1 MDFLKF
7 HPRFSDN
14 RDSGANL
21 KKVLALV
28 LAFACAFTMFA
39 GAAFTDSADIK
50 VDTEVVDTLVSLGVV
65 NGYDDGSFK
74 PNGTVTRAEM
84 AKMIYVLRTGNSDAS
99 AYNDDKTSFTDIG
112 SHWARGYI
120 KYCQSLGIIAGKSN
134 TKFCPND
141 KVTAQE
147 AAKMLLV
154 TLGYNATKAGLTGA
168 GWASKTN
175 ALADENGLLKD
186 VTTSFT
192 AACPRQYAAQL
203 IYNAIFAPTVV
214 WRDDAYTNKT
224 LIGDEDL
231 PTVGEKFMGLKNPKG
246 ILTSVKYDDNDK
258 TYTTKI
264 TTKFATD
271 DDKAEVMSFDATVD
285 YSALMGQQVKALYKE
300 GKNGDDDTLYGI
312 YATDKNKTVTTLVD
326 DIDEYDGGFKVNGKE
341 YDFADDVN
349 FVAPN
354 GKALV
359 GIDEY
364 TDLAAYHTVT
374 FVDNNND
381 KKYEYAVCDPFTVAK
396 VDSLTAK
403 KAYFVDTLD
412 DTVTTPV
419 DRDDLDA
426 YDKIAEDDY
435 VILTNK
441 DYSVSGNT
449 VAVKADE
456 VSGKVAGTKADG
468 SIKVDGNWYKKA
480 DADVDAPDSG
490 DTLKYAVV
498 KNGFYFDS
506 DCKNG
511 STDKLA
517 LVLKVSKDSDFDGDY
532 YDVKVLL
539 SDGTTKVSKGYV
551 KAGSSKTKP
560 TVGTLYTYT
569 TNNTG
574 YVLEAISDGDDIGMD
589 KAAITSATYDSTTNK
604 VNYTTAAGKKSVR
617 LAADAKVFVKYE
629 TNKGKVVTGA
639 AADKWSHIAAGYTVT
654 VAYTDTTV
662 KVMVVDQA
670 ASSNPS
676 VSDDSLYGV
685 ILSEPYSDKN
695 ADDED
700 IVVIDKF
707 LTENG
712 IVTDLKIDAD
722 EFDMADLSKN
732 MLVSYNMDG
741 EDYTSFAEAP
751 EDATAVVGAVTD
763 VDGDYVTVLTTDGT
777 KVELK
782 VDKSDS
788 HILYVDTDAED
799 AASGSIKKAT
809 KKDKT
814 AYYANIMVIYKTA
827 AEGDQSNIIWGAAI
841 DSANQLQNAD
851 GNDVLVTIR

>member
-1 MDFLKF
+1 MGFLKF
-7 HPRFSDN
+7 HPSFSGK
-14 RDSGANL
+14 RDSGENL

-134 TKFCPND
+134 TKFVPNE
-141 KVTAQE
+141 KVSAQE

-154 TLGYNATKAGLTGA
+154 TLGYNAQKAGLVGT

-224 LIGDEDL
+224 LMGNEDL

-258 TYTTKI
+258 TYTTVI
-264 TTKFATD
+264 DGD
-271 DDKAEVMSFDATVD
+271 DDLSFDATAD

-326 DIDEYDGGFKVNGKE
+326 DIDKYDGGFKVNGKE
-341 YDFADDVN
+341 YDFADDVS

-354 GKALV
+354 GKQLTYV
-359 GIDEY
+359 NDKDKTVNVTKYSE
-364 TDLAAYHTVT
+364 LAAYHTVT

-403 KAYFVDTLD
+403 KAYFEDALKDTI
-412 DTVTTPV
+412 TTSV

-426 YDKIAEDDY
+426 YDKIAKDDY
-435 VILTNK
+435 VVLTNK

-456 VSGKVAGTKADG
+456 VSGKVAGTKTDK
-468 SIKVDGNWYKKA
+468 SIKVDGNWYKQA
-480 DADVDAPDSG
+480 AATVDAPDSG
-490 DTLKYAVV
+490 DTLKYAIV
-498 KNGFYFDS
+498 KSGFYFAT

-551 KAGSSKTKP
+551 KAGSSKNKP
-560 TVGTLYTYT
+560 DVGTLYTYT

-574 YVLEAISDGDDIGMD
+574 YVLEDISDGDDIGMD
-589 KAAITSATYDSTTNK
+589 TDVIDGGTYDPKTNK
-604 VNYTTAAGKKSVR
+604 VTATVGSAKTR
-617 LAADAKVFVKYE
+617 LAADAKVFVMYG

-639 AADKWSHIAAGYTVT
+639 AADKWSDGSYTVT
-654 VAYTDTTV
+654 KAYTDTTV
-662 KVMVVDQA
+662 KVMVVSNA
-670 ASSNPS
+670 KNPS
-676 VSDDSLYGV
+676 ISDDSLYGV

-712 IVTDLKIDAD
+712 IVTDLKIDVDDFA
-722 EFDMADLSKN
+722 MSTLKKN
-732 MLVSYNMDG
+732 MLVSYQMDG
-741 EDYTSFAEAP
+741 KDYVKFNTVA
-751 EDATAVVGAVTD
+751 DGATAAVGAITD
-763 VDGDYVTVLTTDGT
+763 VDGDYVTVLTDNGT
-777 KVELK
+777 VDLK

-809 KKDKT
+809 KKDKNT
-814 AYYANIMVIYKTA
+814 YYANIMVIYKTT
-827 AEGDQSNIIWGAAI
+827 AENDESHIIWGAAI
-841 DSANQLQNAD
+841 DSANQLQD
-851 GNDVLVTIR
+851 SNDEDVTVTIH

>member
-1 MDFLKF
+1 
-7 HPRFSDN
+7 
-14 RDSGANL
+14 
-21 KKVLALV
+21 
-28 LAFACAFTMFA
+28 MFA

-50 VDTEVVDTLVSLGVV
+50 VKSEVVNTLVSLGVV
-65 NGYDDGSFK
+65 EGFEDGSFQ
-74 PNGTVTRAEM
+74 PNATVTRAQM
-84 AKMIYVLRTGNSDAS
+84 AKMIYVLRTGKSDAS
-99 AYNDDKTSFTDIG
+99 AYNDDKTSFTDISG
-112 SHWARGYI
+112 HWAAGYI
-120 KYCQSLGIIAGKSN
+120 KYCQSLGIIAGKSA
-134 TKFCPND
+134 TVFAPNAS
-141 KVTAQE
+141 VTAQE

-154 TLGYNATKAGLTGA
+154 TLGYDANKAGLVGA
-168 GWASKTN
+168 SWASKTN

-186 VTTSFT
+186 VNTSFT
-192 AACPRQYAAQL
+192 SACPRQYAAQL

-231 PTVGEKFMGLKNPKG
+231 PTVGTKYMGLKNPKG

-258 TYTTKI
+258 TYTTVI
-264 TTKFATD
+264 GD
-271 DDKAEVMSFDATVD
+271 DDLSFDATAD

-312 YATDKNKTVTTLVD
+312 YATDKNKTVTALVD
-326 DIDEYDGGFKVNGKE
+326 DIDEYNGDNGFKVNGKE
-341 YDFADDVN
+341 YDFAATVK

-354 GKALV
+354 GKKLDRV
-359 GIDEY
+359 TKY
-364 TDLAAYHTVT
+364 SNLAAYHTVT

-403 KAYFVDTLD
+403 KAYFADTLD
-412 DTVTTPV
+412 GPDTSV

-426 YDKIAEDDY
+426 YDKIAKGDY

-456 VSGKVAGTKADG
+456 VSGKVAGTKADK
-468 SIKVDGNWYKKA
+468 SIKVDGNWYKQA
-480 DADVDAPDSG
+480 AATVDAPDSG
-490 DTLKYAVV
+490 DTLKYAIV
-498 KNGFYFDS
+498 KSGFYFAT

-517 LVLKVSKDSDFDGDY
+517 LVLKKGDQDFDGDY
-532 YDVKVLL
+532 YDAKLLL
-539 SDGTTKVSKGYV
+539 SDGTTKTTKAYV
-551 KAGSSKTKP
+551 KNGSSKDQP
-560 TVGTLYTYT
+560 VAGTLYTYT

-589 KAAITSATYDSTTNK
+589 TDAIASAKYNSKTNK
-604 VNYTTAAGKKSVR
+604 VTKDRNSVR
-617 LAADAKVFVKYE
+617 LAADAKVFVIYDKSGDSW
-629 TNKGKVVTGA
+629 KGKVVTGA
-639 AADKWSHIAAGYTVT
+639 AADKWAEQDYTVT

-662 KVMVVDQA
+662 KVMVVDQDT
-670 ASSNPS
+670 SSNPS
-676 VSDDSLYGV
+676 ISDDSLYGV

-722 EFDMADLSKN
+722 EFDMDTLTKN

-751 EDATAVVGAVTD
+751 EHATAVVGAITD
-763 VDGDYVTVLTTDGT
+763 VDGNYVTVRTTADAT
-777 KVELK
+777 VELK
-782 VDKSDS
+782 VDKNDS

-809 KKDKT
+809 KKD
-814 AYYANIMVIYKTA
+814 ADNYYANIMVIYKNA
-827 AEGDQSNIIWGAAI
+827 AEDDQSHIIWGAAI
-841 DSANQLQNAD
+841 DSANQLQDAD
-851 GNDVLVTIR
+851 GNDVLVATH

>member
-1 MDFLKF
+1 
-7 HPRFSDN
+7 
-14 RDSGANL
+14 
-21 KKVLALV
+21 
-28 LAFACAFTMFA
+28 
-39 GAAFTDSADIK
+39 
-50 VDTEVVDTLVSLGVV
+50 
-65 NGYDDGSFK
+65 
-74 PNGTVTRAEM
+74 
-84 AKMIYVLRTGNSDAS
+84 MIYVLRTGNSDAS

-134 TKFCPND
+134 TIFAPNE
-141 KVTAQE
+141 KVSAQE

-154 TLGYNATKAGLTGA
+154 TLGYNAQKAGLVGT

-175 ALADENGLLKD
+175 ALADENGLLKN

-231 PTVGEKFMGLKNPKG
+231 PTVGTKYMGLKNPKG

-258 TYTTKI
+258 TYTTVI
-264 TTKFATD
+264 DRVGAD
-271 DDKAEVMSFDATVD
+271 DLSFDATAD

-312 YATDKNKTVTTLVD
+312 YATDKNKTVTALVD
-326 DIDEYDGGFKVNGKE
+326 DIDKYDGGFKVNGKE
-341 YDFADDVN
+341 YDFAKTVN
-349 FVAPN
+349 YVAPN
-354 GKALV
+354 GTVLDKV
-359 GIDEY
+359 SKY
-364 TDLAAYHTVT
+364 TDLKAYHTVT

-403 KAYFVDTLD
+403 KAYFEDALKDTI
-412 DTVTTPV
+412 TTSV

-426 YDKIAEDDY
+426 YDKIAKDDY
-435 VILTNK
+435 VVLTNK

-456 VSGKVAGTKADG
+456 VSGKVAGTKTDK
-468 SIKVDGNWYKKA
+468 SIKVDGNWYKQA
-480 DADVDAPDSG
+480 AATVDAPDSG
-490 DTLKYAVV
+490 DTLKYAIV
-498 KNGFYFDS
+498 KSGFYFAT

-574 YVLEAISDGDDIGMD
+574 YVLEDISDGDDIGMD
-589 KAAITSATYDSTTNK
+589 TDVIDGGTYDPKTNK
-604 VNYTTAAGKKSVR
+604 VTATVGSAKTR
-617 LAADAKVFVKYE
+617 LAADAKVFVMYE
-629 TNKGKVVTGA
+629 TSKGKVVTGA
-639 AADKWSHIAAGYTVT
+639 AADKWSDGSYTVT
-654 VAYTDTTV
+654 KAYTDTTV
-662 KVMVVDQA
+662 KVMVVSNA
-670 ASSNPS
+670 KNPS
-676 VSDDSLYGV
+676 ISDDSLYGV

-712 IVTDLKIDAD
+712 IVTDLKIDVD
-722 EFDMADLSKN
+722 DFSMSTLKKN
-732 MLVSYNMDG
+732 MLVSYQMDG
-741 EDYTSFAEAP
+741 EDYTSFAAAP
-751 EDATAVVGAVTD
+751 KDATAVVGAVTD
-763 VDGDYVTVLTTDGT
+763 VDGDYVTVLTTTGT

-814 AYYANIMVIYKTA
+814 AYYANIMVIYKDA
-827 AEGDQSNIIWGAAI
+827 RESDESNIIWGAAI
-841 DSANQLQNAD
+841 DSANQLQD
-851 GNDVLVTIR
+851 SNDEDVTVTIR

>member
-1 MDFLKF
+1 MRNCCIYRLFFDVFRCLKSFGDF
-7 HPRFSDN
+7 H
-14 RDSGANL
+14 ANL

-50 VDTEVVDTLVSLGVV
+50 VKSEVVNTLVSLGVV

-134 TKFCPND
+134 TIFAPND

-154 TLGYNATKAGLTGA
+154 TLGYDATKAGLTGA

-231 PTVGEKFMGLKNPKG
+231 PTVGTKYMGLKNPKG

-258 TYTTKI
+258 TYTTVI
-264 TTKFATD
+264 DRVGAD
-271 DDKAEVMSFDATVD
+271 DLSFDATAD

-341 YDFADDVN
+341 YDFATTVK

-354 GKALV
+354 GKALSEV
-359 GIDEY
+359 SEY
-364 TDLAAYHTVT
+364 GDLAAYHTVT

-403 KAYFVDTLD
+403 KAYFADTLD
-412 DTVTTPV
+412 GPDTSV

-426 YDKIAEDDY
+426 YDKIAKGDY

-456 VSGKVAGTKADG
+456 VSGKVAGTKADK
-468 SIKVDGNWYKKA
+468 SIKVDGNWYKQA
-480 DADVDAPDSG
+480 AATVDAPDSG
-490 DTLKYAVV
+490 DTLKYAIV
-498 KNGFYFDS
+498 KSGFYFAT

-517 LVLKVSKDSDFDGDY
+517 LVLKKGDQDFDGDY
-532 YDVKVLL
+532 YDAKLLL
-539 SDGTTKVSKGYV
+539 SDGTTKTTKAYV
-551 KAGSSKTKP
+551 KNGSSKDQP
-560 TVGTLYTYT
+560 VAGTLYTYT

-589 KAAITSATYDSTTNK
+589 TDAIASAKYNSKTNK
-604 VNYTTAAGKKSVR
+604 VTKDRNSVR
-617 LAADAKVFVKYE
+617 LAADAKVFVIYDKSGDSW
-629 TNKGKVVTGA
+629 KGKVVTGA
-639 AADKWSHIAAGYTVT
+639 AADKWAEQDYTVT

-662 KVMVVDQA
+662 KVMVVDQDT
-670 ASSNPS
+670 SSNPS
-676 VSDDSLYGV
+676 ISDDSLYGV

-722 EFDMADLSKN
+722 EFDMDTLTKN

-751 EDATAVVGAVTD
+751 EHATAVVGAITD
-763 VDGDYVTVLTTDGT
+763 VDGNYVTVRTTADAT
-777 KVELK
+777 VELK
-782 VDKSDS
+782 VDKNDS

-809 KKDKT
+809 KKD
-814 AYYANIMVIYKTA
+814 ADNYYANIMVIYKNA
-827 AEGDQSNIIWGAAI
+827 AEDDQSHIIWGAAI
-841 DSANQLQNAD
+841 DSANQLQDAD
-851 GNDVLVTIR
+851 GNDVLVATH

>member
-1 MDFLKF
+1 
-7 HPRFSDN
+7 
-14 RDSGANL
+14 
-21 KKVLALV
+21 
-28 LAFACAFTMFA
+28 MFA

-154 TLGYNATKAGLTGA
+154 TLGYDATKAGLTGA
-168 GWASKTN
+168 NWASKTN

-192 AACPRQYAAQL
+192 TACPRQYAAQL

-224 LIGDEDL
+224 LMGNEDL

-264 TTKFATD
+264 TTKFATASSDKD
-271 DDKAEVMSFDATVD
+271 DVMSFDATVD

-326 DIDEYDGGFKVNGKE
+326 DIDKYDGGFKVNGKE
-341 YDFADDVN
+341 YDFADDVS

-354 GKALV
+354 GKQLTYV
-359 GIDEY
+359 NDKDKTVNVTKYSE
-364 TDLAAYHTVT
+364 LAAYHTVT

-403 KAYFVDTLD
+403 KAYFEDALKDTI
-412 DTVTTPV
+412 TTSV

-426 YDKIAEDDY
+426 YDKIAKDDY
-435 VILTNK
+435 VVLTNK

-449 VAVKADE
+449 AAVKADE
-456 VSGKVAGTKADG
+456 VSGKVAGTKTDK
-468 SIKVDGNWYKKA
+468 SIKVDGNWYKQA
-480 DADVDAPDSG
+480 AATVDAPDSG
-490 DTLKYAVV
+490 DTLKYAIV
-498 KNGFYFDS
+498 KSGFYFAT

-517 LVLKVSKDSDFDGDY
+517 LVLKVSKESDFDGDY

-560 TVGTLYTYT
+560 DEGTLYTYT

-589 KAAITSATYDSTTNK
+589 KAAITSATYNPTTNK
-604 VNYTTAAGKKSVR
+604 VSYTDTASATKTVR

-639 AADKWSHIAAGYTVT
+639 AADKWSSTDTYSVT

-662 KVMVVDQA
+662 KVMVVEPTTNK
-670 ASSNPS
+670 NPS

-712 IVTDLKIDAD
+712 IVTDLKIDTAD
-722 EFDMADLSKN
+722 FDMSKLKKN
-732 MLVSYNMDG
+732 MLVSYQMDG
-741 EDYTSFAEAP
+741 EDYTSFAAAP
-751 EDATAVVGAVTD
+751 KDATAVVGAVTD
-763 VDGDYVTVLTTDGT
+763 VDGDYVTVLTTTGT

-814 AYYANIMVIYKTA
+814 AYYANIMVIYKDA
-827 AEGDQSNIIWGAAI
+827 RESDESNIIWGAAI
-841 DSANQLQNAD
+841 DSANQLQDAD

>member
-1 MDFLKF
+1 
-7 HPRFSDN
+7 
-14 RDSGANL
+14 
-21 KKVLALV
+21 
-28 LAFACAFTMFA
+28 MFA
-39 GAAFTDSADIK
+39 GAAFTDQADIK
-50 VDTEVVDTLVSLGVV
+50 VKSEVVNTLVSLGVV
-65 NGYDDGSFK
+65 EGFEDGSFQ
-74 PNGTVTRAEM
+74 PNATVTRAQM
-84 AKMIYVLRTGNSDAS
+84 AKMIYVLRTGKSDAS
-99 AYNDDKTSFTDIG
+99 AYNDDKTSFTDISG
-112 SHWARGYI
+112 HWAAGYI
-120 KYCQSLGIIAGKSN
+120 KYCQSLGIIAGKSA
-134 TKFCPND
+134 TVFAPNAS
-141 KVTAQE
+141 VTAQE

-154 TLGYNATKAGLTGA
+154 TLGYDANKAGLVGA
-168 GWASKTN
+168 SWASKTN

-186 VTTSFT
+186 VNTSFT
-192 AACPRQYAAQL
+192 SACPRQYAAQL

-231 PTVGEKFMGLKNPKG
+231 PTVGTKYMGLKNPKG

-258 TYTTKI
+258 TYTTI
-264 TTKFATD
+264 IDGD
-271 DDKAEVMSFDATVD
+271 DDLSFDATAD

-312 YATDKNKTVTTLVD
+312 YATDKNKTVTALVD
-326 DIDEYDGGFKVNGKE
+326 DIDEYNGDNGFKVNGKE
-341 YDFADDVN
+341 YDFAATVK

-354 GKALV
+354 GKKLDRV
-359 GIDEY
+359 TKY
-364 TDLAAYHTVT
+364 SNLAAYHTVT

-403 KAYFVDTLD
+403 KAYFEDALNDTI
-412 DTVTTPV
+412 TTSV

-426 YDKIAEDDY
+426 YDKIAKDDY
-435 VILTNK
+435 VVLTNK

-456 VSGKVAGTKADG
+456 VSGKVAGTKADK
-468 SIKVDGNWYKKA
+468 SIKVDGNWYKQA
-480 DADVDAPDSG
+480 AATVDAPDSG
-490 DTLKYAVV
+490 DTLKYAIV
-498 KNGFYFDS
+498 KSGFYFAT

-517 LVLKVSKDSDFDGDY
+517 LVLKKGDQDFDGDY
-532 YDVKVLL
+532 YDAKLLL
-539 SDGTTKVSKGYV
+539 SDGTTKTTKAYV
-551 KAGSSKTKP
+551 KNGSSKDQP
-560 TVGTLYTYT
+560 VAGTLYTYT

-589 KAAITSATYDSTTNK
+589 TDAIASAKYNSKTNK
-604 VNYTTAAGKKSVR
+604 VTKDRNSVR
-617 LAADAKVFVKYE
+617 LAADAKVFVIYDKSGDSW
-629 TNKGKVVTGA
+629 KGKLVTGA
-639 AADKWSHIAAGYTVT
+639 AADKWAEQDYTVT

-662 KVMVVDQA
+662 KVMVVDQDT
-670 ASSNPS
+670 SSNPS
-676 VSDDSLYGV
+676 ISDDSLYGV

-722 EFDMADLSKN
+722 EFDISDLSKN

-741 EDYTSFAEAP
+741 KDYTSFAKAP
-751 EDATAVVGAVTD
+751 EGATAVVGAVTD
-763 VDGDYVTVLTTDGT
+763 VDGNYVTVRTTAGA

-782 VDKSDS
+782 VDKNDS

-809 KKDKT
+809 KKD
-814 AYYANIMVIYKTA
+814 ADNYYANIMVIYKS
-827 AEGDQSNIIWGAAI
+827 AEETDESHIIWGAAI
-841 DSANQLQNAD
+841 DSANQLQDAD
-851 GNDVLVTIR
+851 GNDVLVATH

>member
-1 MDFLKF
+1 MGFLKF
-7 HPRFSDN
+7 HPSFSGK
-14 RDSGANL
+14 RDSGENL

-50 VDTEVVDTLVSLGVV
+50 VKSEVVNTLVSLGVV

-134 TKFCPND
+134 TKFVPNE
-141 KVTAQE
+141 KVSAQE

-154 TLGYNATKAGLTGA
+154 TLGYNAQKAGLVGT

-224 LIGDEDL
+224 LMGNEDL

-258 TYTTKI
+258 TYTTVI
-264 TTKFATD
+264 DGD
-271 DDKAEVMSFDATVD
+271 DDLSFDATAD

-326 DIDEYDGGFKVNGKE
+326 DIDKYDGGFKVNGKE
-341 YDFADDVN
+341 YDFADDVS

-354 GKALV
+354 GKQLTYV
-359 GIDEY
+359 NDKDKTVNVTKYSE
-364 TDLAAYHTVT
+364 LAAYHTVT

-403 KAYFVDTLD
+403 KAYFEDALKDTI
-412 DTVTTPV
+412 TTSV

-426 YDKIAEDDY
+426 YDKIAKDDY
-435 VILTNK
+435 VVLTNK

-456 VSGKVAGTKADG
+456 VSGKVAGTKTDK
-468 SIKVDGNWYKKA
+468 SIKVDGNWYKQA
-480 DADVDAPDSG
+480 AATVDAPDSG
-490 DTLKYAVV
+490 DTLKYAIV
-498 KNGFYFDS
+498 KSGFYFAT

-551 KAGSSKTKP
+551 KAGSSKNKP
-560 TVGTLYTYT
+560 DVGTLYTYT

-574 YVLEAISDGDDIGMD
+574 YVLEDISDGDDIGMD
-589 KAAITSATYDSTTNK
+589 TDVIDGGTYDPKTNK
-604 VNYTTAAGKKSVR
+604 VTATVGSAKTR
-617 LAADAKVFVKYE
+617 LAADAKVFVMYG

-639 AADKWSHIAAGYTVT
+639 AADKWSDGSYTVT
-654 VAYTDTTV
+654 KAYTDTTV
-662 KVMVVDQA
+662 KVMVVSNA
-670 ASSNPS
+670 KNPS
-676 VSDDSLYGV
+676 ISDDSLYGV

-712 IVTDLKIDAD
+712 IVTDLKIDVDDFA
-722 EFDMADLSKN
+722 MSTLKKN
-732 MLVSYNMDG
+732 MLVSYQMDG
-741 EDYTSFAEAP
+741 KDYVKFNTVA
-751 EDATAVVGAVTD
+751 DGATAAVGAITD
-763 VDGDYVTVLTTDGT
+763 VDGDYVTVLTDNGT
-777 KVELK
+777 VDLK

-809 KKDKT
+809 KKDKNT
-814 AYYANIMVIYKTA
+814 YYANIMVIYKTT
-827 AEGDQSNIIWGAAI
+827 AENDESHIIWGAAI
-841 DSANQLQNAD
+841 DSANQLQD
-851 GNDVLVTIR
+851 SNDEDVTVTIH

>member
-1 MDFLKF
+1 
-7 HPRFSDN
+7 
-14 RDSGANL
+14 
-21 KKVLALV
+21 
-28 LAFACAFTMFA
+28 MFA

-50 VDTEVVDTLVSLGVV
+50 VKSEVVNTLVSLGVV

-154 TLGYNATKAGLTGA
+154 TLGYDATKAGLTGA
-168 GWASKTN
+168 NWASKTN

-231 PTVGEKFMGLKNPKG
+231 PTVGTKYMGLKNPKG

-258 TYTTKI
+258 TYTTVI
-264 TTKFATD
+264 ERVGAD
-271 DDKAEVMSFDATVD
+271 DLSFDATAD

-326 DIDEYDGGFKVNGKE
+326 DIDAYDGGFKVNGKE
-341 YDFADDVN
+341 YDFAATVK

-354 GKALV
+354 GKKLDRV
-359 GIDEY
+359 TKY
-364 TDLAAYHTVT
+364 SDLAAYHTVT

-403 KAYFVDTLD
+403 KAYFEDALNDTI
-412 DTVTTPV
+412 TTSV

-426 YDKIAEDDY
+426 YDKIAKDDY
-435 VILTNK
+435 VVLTNK

-456 VSGKVAGTKADG
+456 VSGKVAGTKADK
-468 SIKVDGNWYKKA
+468 SIKVDGNWYKQA
-480 DADVDAPDSG
+480 AATVDAPDSG
-490 DTLKYAVV
+490 DTLKYAIV
-498 KNGFYFDS
+498 KSGFYFAT

-517 LVLKVSKDSDFDGDY
+517 LVLKKGDQDFDGDY
-532 YDVKVLL
+532 YDAKLLL
-539 SDGTTKVSKGYV
+539 SDGTTKTTKAYV
-551 KAGSSKTKP
+551 KNGSSKDQP
-560 TVGTLYTYT
+560 VAGTLYTYT

-589 KAAITSATYDSTTNK
+589 TDAIASAKYNSKTNK
-604 VNYTTAAGKKSVR
+604 VTKDKPATSVR
-617 LAADAKVFVKYE
+617 LAADAKVFVIYDKSGDSW
-629 TNKGKVVTGA
+629 KGKLVTGA
-639 AADKWSHIAAGYTVT
+639 AADKWAEQDYTVT

-662 KVMVVDQA
+662 KVMVVDQDT
-670 ASSNPS
+670 SSNPS
-676 VSDDSLYGV
+676 ISDDSLYGV

-700 IVVIDKF
+700 IVAIDKF

-722 EFDMADLSKN
+722 EFDISDLSKN

-741 EDYTSFAEAP
+741 KDYTSFAKAP
-751 EDATAVVGAVTD
+751 EGATAVVGAVTD
-763 VDGDYVTVLTTDGT
+763 VDGNYVTVRTTAGA

-782 VDKSDS
+782 VDKNDS

-809 KKDKT
+809 KKD
-814 AYYANIMVIYKTA
+814 ADNYYANIMVIYKTV
-827 AEGDQSNIIWGAAI
+827 AENDESRIIWGAAI
-841 DSANQLQNAD
+841 DSANQLQDAD
-851 GNDVLVTIR
+851 GNDVLVATR